1 MSIALLFIGNGYNM
15 YKEAIESMPLEE
27 NIIQKLIKI
36 FWIFLIGS
44 ILGYGIEMI
53 VGLVQNGYFVS
64 RQGLLFGPFIQVY
77 GVGLVA
83 YYLVISNIKKKSYIK
98 IFFITMLLGG
108 IVEYQFSYLQE
119 TWFGTISW
127 DYSNLL
133 FNIHGRTSL
142 LHCLYWG
149 IGGVLFVR
157 FILPL
162 ISKLNEWCKNT
173 NFRYITAFLVLFITF
188 DIVMSGMAG
197 SRQLERKN
205 NIVANGYI
213 DSFFDEYYT
222 DEKLEQIYSNAK
234 TVN

>member
-1 MSIALLFIGNGYNM
+1 MEETSNSIMIID
-15 YKEAIESMPLEE
+15 KEK
-27 NIIQKLIKI
+27 IIQKLTKI

-53 VGLVQNGYFVS
+53 VGLVQNGHFVS

-108 IVEYQFSYLQE
+108 IVEYLFSYFQE

-162 ISKLNEWCKNT
+162 IRSLNEWCKNT
-173 NFRYITAFLVLFITF
+173 NFRFITAFLVLFITF

-205 NIVANGYI
+205 NIAANGYI
-213 DSFFDEYYT
+213 DNFFDEYYP

>member
-1 MSIALLFIGNGYNM
+1 MEETSNSIM
-15 YKEAIESMPLEE
+15 
-27 NIIQKLIKI
+27 IINKKYIIHKLIKI

-44 ILGYGIEMI
+44 ILGYIVEMI
-53 VGLVQNGYFVS
+53 IGLVQNGHFVS

-77 GVGLVA
+77 GVGLVT

-108 IVEYQFSYLQE
+108 IVEYLFSYLQE

-133 FNIHGRTSL
+133 FNIDGRTSL

-149 IGGVLFVR
+149 TGGVLFVK

-162 ISKLNEWCKNT
+162 TYNLNAWCKNI
-173 NFRYITAFLVLFITF
+173 NFRCITTFLVLFIAF
-188 DIVMSGMAG
+188 DIVISGMAG
-197 SRQLERKN
+197 ARQLERKN
-205 NIVANGYI
+205 NIAANGYI
-213 DSFFDEYYT
+213 DSFFDEYYP

>member
-1 MSIALLFIGNGYNM
+1 MEETSNSIMIVD
-15 YKEAIESMPLEE
+15 KE
-27 NIIQKLIKI
+27 NIIQKLTKI

-44 ILGYGIEMI
+44 IIGYGLEMI
-53 VGLVQNGYFVS
+53 VGLVQNGHFVS

-108 IVEYQFSYLQE
+108 IVEYLFSYFQE

-162 ISKLNEWCKNT
+162 IRNLNEWCKNT
-173 NFRYITAFLVLFITF
+173 NFRFITAFLVLFITF

-205 NIVANGYI
+205 NIAANGYI
-213 DSFFDEYYT
+213 DNFFDEYYP

>member
-1 MSIALLFIGNGYNM
+1 MEETSNSIMIVD
-15 YKEAIESMPLEE
+15 KES
-27 NIIQKLIKI
+27 IIQKLTKI

-44 ILGYGIEMI
+44 ILGYGIEMV
-53 VGLVQNGYFVS
+53 VGLVQNGHFVS

-108 IVEYQFSYLQE
+108 IVEYLFSYLQE

-162 ISKLNEWCKNT
+162 IRNLNEWCKNT
-173 NFRYITAFLVLFITF
+173 NFRFITAFLVLFITF

-205 NIVANGYI
+205 NIAANGYI
-213 DSFFDEYYT
+213 DNFFDEYYP

>member
-1 MSIALLFIGNGYNM
+1 MEETSNSIMIVD
-15 YKEAIESMPLEE
+15 KKS
-27 NIIQKLIKI
+27 IIQKLTKI

-44 ILGYGIEMI
+44 IIGYGIEMI
-53 VGLVQNGYFVS
+53 VGLVQNGHFVS

-108 IVEYQFSYLQE
+108 IVEYLFSYLQE

-149 IGGVLFVR
+149 VGGVLFVR

-162 ISKLNEWCKNT
+162 IRSLNEWCKNT
-173 NFRYITAFLVLFITF
+173 NFRFITAFLVLFITF

-205 NIVANGYI
+205 NIAANGYI
-213 DSFFDEYYT
+213 DNFFDEYYP

>member
-1 MSIALLFIGNGYNM
+1 MEETSNSIMIVD
-15 YKEAIESMPLEE
+15 KES
-27 NIIQKLIKI
+27 IIQKLTKI

-53 VGLVQNGYFVS
+53 VGLVQNGHFVS

-83 YYLVISNIKKKSYIK
+83 YYLVISNIRKKSYIK

-108 IVEYQFSYLQE
+108 IVEYLFSYLQE

-162 ISKLNEWCKNT
+162 IRNLNEWCKNT

-205 NIVANGYI
+205 NIAANGYI
-213 DSFFDEYYT
+213 DNFFDEYYP

>member
-1 MSIALLFIGNGYNM
+1 MEETSNSIMIID
-15 YKEAIESMPLEE
+15 KEK
-27 NIIQKLIKI
+27 IIQKLTKI

-44 ILGYGIEMI
+44 ILGYGIEMV
-53 VGLVQNGYFVS
+53 VGLVQNGHFVS

-108 IVEYQFSYLQE
+108 IVEYLFSYLQE

-162 ISKLNEWCKNT
+162 IRNLNEWCKNT

-205 NIVANGYI
+205 NIAANGYI
-213 DSFFDEYYT
+213 DNFFDEYYP

>member
-1 MSIALLFIGNGYNM
+1 MEETSNSIMIVD
-15 YKEAIESMPLEE
+15 KES
-27 NIIQKLIKI
+27 IIQKLTKI

-53 VGLVQNGYFVS
+53 VGLVQNGHFVS

-83 YYLVISNIKKKSYIK
+83 YYLVISNIRKKSYIK

-108 IVEYQFSYLQE
+108 IVEYLFSYLQE

-162 ISKLNEWCKNT
+162 IRNLNEWCKNT
-173 NFRYITAFLVLFITF
+173 NFRFITAFLVLFITF

-205 NIVANGYI
+205 NIAANGYI
-213 DSFFDEYYT
+213 DNFFDEYYPDT
-222 DEKLEQIYSNAK
+222 KLEQIYSNAK

>member
-1 MSIALLFIGNGYNM
+1 MEETSNSIMIID
-15 YKEAIESMPLEE
+15 KEK
-27 NIIQKLIKI
+27 IIQKLTKI

-44 ILGYGIEMI
+44 ILGYGIEMV
-53 VGLVQNGYFVS
+53 VGLVQNGHFVS

-108 IVEYQFSYLQE
+108 IVEYLFSYLQE

-162 ISKLNEWCKNT
+162 VRNLNEWCKNT
-173 NFRYITAFLVLFITF
+173 NFRFITAFFVLFITF

-205 NIVANGYI
+205 NIAANGYI
-213 DSFFDEYYT
+213 DNFFDEYYP

>member
-1 MSIALLFIGNGYNM
+1 MEETSNSIMIVD
-15 YKEAIESMPLEE
+15 KES
-27 NIIQKLIKI
+27 IIQKLTKI

-44 ILGYGIEMI
+44 ILGYGIEMV
-53 VGLVQNGYFVS
+53 VGLVQNGHFVS

-83 YYLVISNIKKKSYIK
+83 YYLVISNIRKKSYIK

-108 IVEYQFSYLQE
+108 IVEYLFSYLQE

-162 ISKLNEWCKNT
+162 VRNLNEWCKNT

-205 NIVANGYI
+205 NIAANGYI
-213 DSFFDEYYT
+213 DNFFDEYYP

>member
-1 MSIALLFIGNGYNM
+1 MEETSNSIMIVD
-15 YKEAIESMPLEE
+15 KES
-27 NIIQKLIKI
+27 IIQKLTKI

-44 ILGYGIEMI
+44 IIGYGIEMI
-53 VGLVQNGYFVS
+53 VGLVQNGHFVS

-108 IVEYQFSYLQE
+108 IVEYLFSYLQE

-149 IGGVLFVR
+149 VGGVLFVR

-162 ISKLNEWCKNT
+162 IRSLNEWCKNT
-173 NFRYITAFLVLFITF
+173 NFRFITAFLVLFITF

-205 NIVANGYI
+205 NIAANGYI
-213 DSFFDEYYT
+213 DNFFDEYYP

>member
-1 MSIALLFIGNGYNM
+1 MEETSNSIMIID
-15 YKEAIESMPLEE
+15 KEK
-27 NIIQKLIKI
+27 IIQKLAKI

-53 VGLVQNGYFVS
+53 VGLVQNGHFVS

-83 YYLVISNIKKKSYIK
+83 YYLVISNIRKKSYIK

-108 IVEYQFSYLQE
+108 IVEYLFSYLQE

-133 FNIHGRTSL
+133 FNIDGRTSL

-149 IGGVLFVR
+149 TGGVLFVR

-162 ISKLNEWCKNT
+162 IHNLNEWCKNT
-173 NFRYITAFLVLFITF
+173 NFRFITAFLVLFITF

-205 NIVANGYI
+205 NIAANGYI
-213 DSFFDEYYT
+213 DNFFDEYYP

>member
-1 MSIALLFIGNGYNM
+1 MEETSNSIMIVD
-15 YKEAIESMPLEE
+15 KEK
-27 NIIQKLIKI
+27 IIQKLTKI

-44 ILGYGIEMI
+44 ILGYGIEMV
-53 VGLVQNGYFVS
+53 VGLVQNGHFVS

-108 IVEYQFSYLQE
+108 IVEYLFSYLQE

-162 ISKLNEWCKNT
+162 IRNLNGWCKNT
-173 NFRYITAFLVLFITF
+173 NFRYVTAFLVLFITF

-205 NIVANGYI
+205 NIAANGYI
-213 DSFFDEYYT
+213 DNFFDEYYP

>member
-1 MSIALLFIGNGYNM
+1 MEETSNSIMIVD
-15 YKEAIESMPLEE
+15 KES
-27 NIIQKLIKI
+27 IIQKLTKI

-44 ILGYGIEMI
+44 IIGYGIEMI
-53 VGLVQNGYFVS
+53 VGLVQNGHFVS

-108 IVEYQFSYLQE
+108 IVEYLFSYFQE

-162 ISKLNEWCKNT
+162 IRNLNEWCKNT
-173 NFRYITAFLVLFITF
+173 NFRFVTAFLVLFITF

-205 NIVANGYI
+205 NIAANGYI
-213 DSFFDEYYT
+213 DNFFDEYYP

>member
-1 MSIALLFIGNGYNM
+1 MEETSNSIMIID
-15 YKEAIESMPLEE
+15 KEK
-27 NIIQKLIKI
+27 IIQKLTKI

-44 ILGYGIEMI
+44 IIGYGLEMI
-53 VGLVQNGYFVS
+53 VGLVQNGHFVS

-108 IVEYQFSYLQE
+108 IVEYLFSYLQE

-162 ISKLNEWCKNT
+162 IRSLNEWCKNT
-173 NFRYITAFLVLFITF
+173 NFRFITAFLVLFITF

-205 NIVANGYI
+205 NIAANGYI
-213 DSFFDEYYT
+213 DNFFDEYYP

>member
-1 MSIALLFIGNGYNM
+1 MEETSNSIMIVD
-15 YKEAIESMPLEE
+15 KES
-27 NIIQKLIKI
+27 IIQKLTKI

-44 ILGYGIEMI
+44 IIGYGLEMI
-53 VGLVQNGYFVS
+53 VGLVQNGHFVS

-83 YYLVISNIKKKSYIK
+83 YYLVISNIRKKSYIK

-108 IVEYQFSYLQE
+108 IVEYLFSYLQE

-162 ISKLNEWCKNT
+162 IRNLNGWCKNT
-173 NFRYITAFLVLFITF
+173 NFRYVTAFLVLFITF

-205 NIVANGYI
+205 NIAANGYI
-213 DSFFDEYYT
+213 DNFFDEYYP

>member
-1 MSIALLFIGNGYNM
+1 MEETSNSIMIVD
-15 YKEAIESMPLEE
+15 KES
-27 NIIQKLIKI
+27 IIQKLTKI

-44 ILGYGIEMI
+44 IIGYGIEMI
-53 VGLVQNGYFVS
+53 VGLVQNGHFVS
-64 RQGLLFGPFIQVY
+64 RQGLLFGPFIRVY

-83 YYLVISNIKKKSYIK
+83 YYLVISNIRKKSYIK

-108 IVEYQFSYLQE
+108 IVEYLFSYLQE

-149 IGGVLFVR
+149 VGGVLFVR

-162 ISKLNEWCKNT
+162 IRSLNEWCKNT
-173 NFRYITAFLVLFITF
+173 NFRFITAFLVLFITF

-205 NIVANGYI
+205 NIAANGYI
-213 DSFFDEYYT
+213 DNFFDEYYP

>member
-1 MSIALLFIGNGYNM
+1 MEETSNSIMIVD
-15 YKEAIESMPLEE
+15 KES
-27 NIIQKLIKI
+27 IIQKLTKI

-53 VGLVQNGYFVS
+53 VGLVQNGHFVS

-108 IVEYQFSYLQE
+108 IVEYLFSYLQE

-162 ISKLNEWCKNT
+162 VRNLNEWCKNT

-205 NIVANGYI
+205 NIAANGYI
-213 DSFFDEYYT
+213 DNFFDEYYP

>member
-1 MSIALLFIGNGYNM
+1 MEETSNSIMIID
-15 YKEAIESMPLEE
+15 KEK
-27 NIIQKLIKI
+27 IIQKLTKI

-53 VGLVQNGYFVS
+53 VGLVQNGHFVS

-108 IVEYQFSYLQE
+108 IVEYLFSYFQE

-162 ISKLNEWCKNT
+162 IRNLNEWCKNT
-173 NFRYITAFLVLFITF
+173 NFKFITAFLVLFITF

-205 NIVANGYI
+205 NIAANGYI
-213 DSFFDEYYT
+213 DNFFDEYYP

>member
-1 MSIALLFIGNGYNM
+1 MEEISNSIMIVD
-15 YKEAIESMPLEE
+15 KE
-27 NIIQKLIKI
+27 NIIQKLTKI

-53 VGLVQNGYFVS
+53 VGLVQNGHFVS

-83 YYLVISNIKKKSYIK
+83 YYLVISNIRKKSYIK

-108 IVEYQFSYLQE
+108 IVEYLFSYFQE
-119 TWFGTISW
+119 TWFGTVSW

-162 ISKLNEWCKNT
+162 IRNLNGWCKNT

-205 NIVANGYI
+205 NIAANGYI
-213 DSFFDEYYT
+213 DNFFDEYYP

>member
-1 MSIALLFIGNGYNM
+1 MEEISNSIMIVD
-15 YKEAIESMPLEE
+15 KE
-27 NIIQKLIKI
+27 NIIQKLTKI

-53 VGLVQNGYFVS
+53 VGLVQNGHFVS

-83 YYLVISNIKKKSYIK
+83 YYLVISNIRKKSYIK

-108 IVEYQFSYLQE
+108 IVEYLFSYFQE
-119 TWFGTISW
+119 TWFGTVSW

-133 FNIHGRTSL
+133 FNIDGRTSL

-162 ISKLNEWCKNT
+162 IRNLNEWCKNT
-173 NFRYITAFLVLFITF
+173 NFRFITAFLVLFITF

-197 SRQLERKN
+197 LRQLERKN
-205 NIVANGYI
+205 NIAANGYI
-213 DSFFDEYYT
+213 DNFFDEYYP

>member
-1 MSIALLFIGNGYNM
+1 MEETSNSIMIID
-15 YKEAIESMPLEE
+15 KEK
-27 NIIQKLIKI
+27 IIQKLTKI

-53 VGLVQNGYFVS
+53 VGLVQNGHFVS

-108 IVEYQFSYLQE
+108 IVEYLFSYLQE

-162 ISKLNEWCKNT
+162 VRNLNEWCKNT
-173 NFRYITAFLVLFITF
+173 NFRFITAFLVLFITF

-205 NIVANGYI
+205 NIAANGYI
-213 DSFFDEYYT
+213 DNFFDEYYP

>member
-1 MSIALLFIGNGYNM
+1 MEETSNSIMIVD
-15 YKEAIESMPLEE
+15 KES
-27 NIIQKLIKI
+27 IIQKLTKI

-44 ILGYGIEMI
+44 ILGYGIEMV
-53 VGLVQNGYFVS
+53 VGLVQNGHFVS

-108 IVEYQFSYLQE
+108 IVEYLFSYLQE

-162 ISKLNEWCKNT
+162 IRNLNEWCKNT

-188 DIVMSGMAG
+188 DIVMSGMPG

-205 NIVANGYI
+205 NIAANGYI
-213 DSFFDEYYT
+213 DNFFDEYYP

>member
-1 MSIALLFIGNGYNM
+1 MEETNNSIMIVD
-15 YKEAIESMPLEE
+15 KE
-27 NIIQKLIKI
+27 NIIQKLTKI

-53 VGLVQNGYFVS
+53 VGLVQNGHFVS

-98 IFFITMLLGG
+98 IFFITMFLGG
-108 IVEYQFSYLQE
+108 IVEYLFSYFQE

-162 ISKLNEWCKNT
+162 IRNLNEWCKNT
-173 NFRYITAFLVLFITF
+173 NFRFITAFLVLFITF

-205 NIVANGYI
+205 NIAANGYI
-213 DSFFDEYYT
+213 DNFFDEYYP

-234 TVN
+234 IVN

>member
-1 MSIALLFIGNGYNM
+1 MEETSNSIMIID
-15 YKEAIESMPLEE
+15 KEK
-27 NIIQKLIKI
+27 IIQKLTKI

-53 VGLVQNGYFVS
+53 VGLVQNGHFVS

-108 IVEYQFSYLQE
+108 IVEYLFSYLQE

-162 ISKLNEWCKNT
+162 IRKLNGWCKNT
-173 NFRYITAFLVLFITF
+173 NFRFITAFLVLFITF

-205 NIVANGYI
+205 NIAANGYI
-213 DSFFDEYYT
+213 DNFFDEYYP

>member
-1 MSIALLFIGNGYNM
+1 MEETSNSIMIVD
-15 YKEAIESMPLEE
+15 KES
-27 NIIQKLIKI
+27 IIQKLTKI

-53 VGLVQNGYFVS
+53 VGLVQNGHFVS

-98 IFFITMLLGG
+98 IFFITMLHGG
-108 IVEYQFSYLQE
+108 IVEYLFSYLQE

-162 ISKLNEWCKNT
+162 IRNLNEWCKNT
-173 NFRYITAFLVLFITF
+173 NFRFITAFLVLFITF

-205 NIVANGYI
+205 NIAANGYI
-213 DSFFDEYYT
+213 DNFFDEYYP

>member
-1 MSIALLFIGNGYNM
+1 MEETSNSIMIVD
-15 YKEAIESMPLEE
+15 KES
-27 NIIQKLIKI
+27 IIQKLTKI

-44 ILGYGIEMI
+44 IIGYGIEMI
-53 VGLVQNGYFVS
+53 VGLVQNGHFVS

-83 YYLVISNIKKKSYIK
+83 YYLVISNIRKKSYIK

-108 IVEYQFSYLQE
+108 IVEYLFSYLQE

-162 ISKLNEWCKNT
+162 VRNLNEWCKNT

-205 NIVANGYI
+205 NIAANGYI
-213 DSFFDEYYT
+213 DNFFDEYYPDT
-222 DEKLEQIYSNAK
+222 KLEQIYSNAK

>member
-1 MSIALLFIGNGYNM
+1 MEETSNSIMIVD
-15 YKEAIESMPLEE
+15 KES
-27 NIIQKLIKI
+27 IIQKLTKI

-44 ILGYGIEMI
+44 IIGYGIEMI
-53 VGLVQNGYFVS
+53 VGLVQNGHFVS

-83 YYLVISNIKKKSYIK
+83 YYLVISNIRKKSYIK

-108 IVEYQFSYLQE
+108 IVEYLFSYLQE

-149 IGGVLFVR
+149 VGGVLFVR

-162 ISKLNEWCKNT
+162 IRSLNEWCKNT
-173 NFRYITAFLVLFITF
+173 NFRFITAFLVLFITF

-205 NIVANGYI
+205 NIAANGYI
-213 DSFFDEYYT
+213 DNFFDEYYPDT
-222 DEKLEQIYSNAK
+222 KLEQIYSNAK

>member
-1 MSIALLFIGNGYNM
+1 MKETSNSIMIID
-15 YKEAIESMPLEE
+15 KEK
-27 NIIQKLIKI
+27 IIQKLTKI

-53 VGLVQNGYFVS
+53 VGLVQNGHFVS

-108 IVEYQFSYLQE
+108 IVEYLFSYLQE

-162 ISKLNEWCKNT
+162 IRNLNEWCKNT
-173 NFRYITAFLVLFITF
+173 NFRFITAFLVLFITF

-205 NIVANGYI
+205 NIAANGYI
-213 DSFFDEYYT
+213 DNFFDEYYP

>member
-1 MSIALLFIGNGYNM
+1 MEETSNSIMIID
-15 YKEAIESMPLEE
+15 KEK
-27 NIIQKLIKI
+27 IIQKLTKI

-53 VGLVQNGYFVS
+53 VGLVQNGHFVS

-108 IVEYQFSYLQE
+108 IVEYLFSYLQE

-162 ISKLNEWCKNT
+162 IRNLNGWCKNT
-173 NFRYITAFLVLFITF
+173 NFRFITAFLVLFITF

-205 NIVANGYI
+205 NIAANGYI
-213 DSFFDEYYT
+213 DNFFDEYYP

>member
-1 MSIALLFIGNGYNM
+1 MEETSNSIMIID
-15 YKEAIESMPLEE
+15 KEK
-27 NIIQKLIKI
+27 IIQKLTKI

-44 ILGYGIEMI
+44 ILGYGIEMV
-53 VGLVQNGYFVS
+53 VGLVQNGHFVS

-83 YYLVISNIKKKSYIK
+83 YYLVISNIRKKSYIK

-108 IVEYQFSYLQE
+108 IVEYLFSYLQE

-162 ISKLNEWCKNT
+162 VRNLNEWCKNT

-205 NIVANGYI
+205 NIAANGYI
-213 DSFFDEYYT
+213 DNFFDEYYPDT
-222 DEKLEQIYSNAK
+222 KLEQIYSNAK